1 MPDRQ
6 TLYNPAVTINDVD
19 VKFTPNSITYT
30 EGFGEAK
37 VRTRSGGGG
46 VVDTVYSRDLETAYS
61 TFKISVRTTADMVEL
76 IRLWLVIENGNTIT
90 LTDSDNQGNQLLSRT
105 FKFAAIINNPTV
117 NVNAD
122 GDVEL
127 EFHGDPVT

>member
-1 MPDRQ
+1 MADRQ
-6 TLYNPAVTINDVD
+6 TLYNPAVTINGLD

-46 VVDTVYSRDLETAYS
+46 ATDTVYSKDLETAYS

-76 IRLWLVIENGNTIT
+76 IRIWLVLENDNIIT
-90 LTDSDNQGNQLLSRT
+90 LTDSDTLGNQLLSRT
-105 FKFAAIINNPTV
+105 FKHAAIINNPTV
-117 NVNAD
+117 NISAD

-127 EFHGDPVT
+127 EFHGDPVI